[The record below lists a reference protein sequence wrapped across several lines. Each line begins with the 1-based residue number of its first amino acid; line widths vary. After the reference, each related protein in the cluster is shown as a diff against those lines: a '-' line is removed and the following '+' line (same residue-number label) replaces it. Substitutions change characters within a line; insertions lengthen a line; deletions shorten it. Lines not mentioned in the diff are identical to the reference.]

1 MGARLSDLAAVI
13 RSKNAGPFEVT
24 VDILFEDEAAFAR
37 ARQSP
42 ALTPKA
48 IADAYRMPEDRVLDI
63 LFYEPARAIKIN
75 LRRAASSGSTGDT
88 DVYGAQHYA
97 PLLDVQ
103 IDDA

>member
-1 MGARLSDLAAVI
+1 MTARLSDLAAVI

-24 VDILFEDEAAFAR
+24 VDIMFADADAFAR

-42 ALTPKA
+42 ALTSAA
-48 IADAYRMPEDRVLDI
+48 IAAAYRMPEDRVLDV

-75 LRRAASSGSTGDT
+75 LRRAVSSGSKGDT

-97 PLLDVQ
+97 PLLDVV
-103 IDDA
+103 IDT